1 MNEMN
6 VSSAK
11 YYKMEGA
18 SENEGIIATINGVE
32 MHIPIS
38 TGNSEYVEIMRQ
50 VDAGTLTFEET
61 VVFTP

>member
-1 MNEMN
+1 MN

-11 YYKMEGA
+11 YYKYEGT
-18 SENEGIIATINGVE
+18 SENEGIMATVNGVE
-32 MHIPIS
+32 KIVPIAE
-38 TGNSEYVEIMRQ
+38 GNTTYKEIMRQ